1 MQLSGRL
8 ICCWSCSAG
17 VVATQSEHN
26 QTSQKLNERM
36 NICHLNKL
44 SSKVAVARISTCSR
58 VRARAFVAETV
69 AQMAAPPPPCFGGL
83 GEVRFFPS
91 VQPTGDRRTTRRMSR
106 GATARGQIGGP
117 RPRLQLR
124 PRALRRFIISRSE
137 ELYPGLQVVFHTPLG
152 FISQQFLLE
161 ALTNTTSTLQQST
174 RARYGH
180 APD

>member
-1 MQLSGRL
+1 MSECR
-8 ICCWSCSAG
+8 
-17 VVATQSEHN
+17 VAPNVFMRMKETVIKSRCGPHQHLQQSPC
-26 QTSQKLNERM
+26 TCRGERE
-36 NICHLNKL
+36 
-44 SSKVAVARISTCSR
+44 R
-58 VRARAFVAETV
+58 VFGAETA
-69 AQMAAPPPPCFGGL
+69 AQMAPLPCFGRL

-124 PRALRRFIISRSE
+124 PHVLRRFIISRSE

-152 FISQQFLLE
+152 FISQQFPLE

-180 APD
+180 VPD